1 MNGHSANIDNAESVL
16 RTLTL
21 KFSKSKTNDIIIKW
35 IVENAT
41 DERLIK
47 LIEIFQNELDRR
59 RAE

>member
-16 RTLTL
+16 RKLTL
-21 KFSKSKTNDIIIKW
+21 KKW